1 MSIGTLNE
9 GPLHESLKALYTTA
23 NAEQEVPID
32 GFVAD
37 VKLGQQLFEIQTTS
51 FGAIRRKLEHLV
63 QSYSVVLVHPIAAQ
77 RTIVKLPVEQ
87 DAQATRRRSPKKRG
101 LVNILDE
108 LVSIPQLLKHPNFEL
123 EAVLTDEEEILEY
136 APGKVRR
143 RKGWRVVQRRLVE
156 VREQHRFRC
165 VDDLWA
171 LVPGKLGDTF
181 GTAELA
187 LAMQAPRGMAQKFAY
202 CLREAGAITLCG
214 KQGNA
219 LQYQRAS

>member
-87 DAQATRRRSPKKRG
+87 DAEATRRKSPKKRK
-101 LVNILDE
+101 LVNIVDE
-108 LVSIPQLLKHPNFEL
+108 LVSIPQLLAHPNFEL
-123 EAVLTDEEEILEY
+123 EVVLTEEEEILEY

-156 VREQHRFRC
+156 VREQRRFTC
-165 VDDLWA
+165 IEDLWD
-171 LVPGKLGDTF
+171 LVPGELAETF

-187 LAMQAPRGMAQKFAY
+187 LAMQTDRSLAQKFAY
-202 CLREAGAITLCG
+202 CLREAGAISLCG
-214 KQGNA
+214 KKGNA
-219 LQYQRAS
+219 LQYQRVS

>member
-9 GPLHESLKALYTTA
+9 GPLHESLKALYTPA

-37 VKLGQQLFEIQTTS
+37 VKLGQQVIEIQTTS

-63 QSYSVVLVHPIAAQ
+63 ESYSVVLVHPIAAQ

-87 DAQATRRRSPKKRG
+87 DAEATRRRSPKKRK

-123 EAVLTDEEEILEY
+123 EAVLTEEEEVLEY

-143 RKGWRVVQRRLVE
+143 RKGWRVVQRRLVD

-165 VDDLWA
+165 IDDLWA
-171 LVPGKLGDTF
+171 LAPGELADTF

-187 LAMQAPRGMAQKFAY
+187 LAMQAPRAMAQKFAY
-202 CLREAGAITLCG
+202 CMREAGSITLCG
-214 KQGNA
+214 KLGNA
-219 LQYQRAS
+219 LQYERVT